1 MTQRAEQ
8 QRSQRQLFAAP
19 GSRHDTIVRLLQ
31 RVLPLG
37 IGALVAFLV
46 LAPLVQRSEL
56 SFLLDKDTV
65 EIANERMRVTDALY
79 RGKDS
84 KGRPFSLKAGRA
96 VQRSSDV
103 PVVEL
108 EDLTARILLASG
120 PGTLDANEGSYDM
133 EAETVRIDG
142 PIRFNAANGYRMI
155 TRDVDVDLKERTLQS
170 RGAVSGRTSVGTFR
184 ADQLSADLEQ
194 RTVTLVGNA
203 SMRIEQGQLR

>member
-1 MTQRAEQ
+1 MTQRADQ
-8 QRSQRQLFAAP
+8 QRNRRQIFAAP
-19 GSRHDTIVRLLQ
+19 GSQHDTIVRLLQ
-31 RVLPLG
+31 RVLPLA
-37 IGALVAFLV
+37 IGALAAFLV

-84 KGRPFSLKAGRA
+84 KGRPFSLKAGSA

-108 EDLTARILLASG
+108 KDLTARILLGSG

-155 TRDVDVDLKERTLQS
+155 TRDVDVDLKGRTLQS
-170 RGAVSGRTSVGTFR
+170 RGAVSGRTAVGTFS
-184 ADQLSADLEQ
+184 ADQLNADLEQ

-203 SMRIEQGQLR
+203 KMRIQQGQLR